1 MQTTDSHGC
10 GEGITTPN
18 IDVLATGRIGD
29 EDFNGVITDTA
40 MNAVTG
46 LFMGLPPVDCKPAYI
61 AVGDGTAAAATTD
74 TALEHETARYPVT
87 QLTQANGITTALLNL
102 PITSQDLEIAEV
114 GVLTKDSVLLCRA
127 NVEIVKN
134 QNNVINI
141 LWVLSMER
149 GTGNA

>member
-1 MQTTDSHGC
+1 
-10 GEGITTPN
+10 
-18 IDVLATGRIGD
+18 
-29 EDFNGVITDTA
+29 

-61 AVGDGTAAAATTD
+61 PVGDGTAAAETTD
-74 TALEHETARYPVT
+74 TALEHETARDPVT
-87 QLTQANGITTALLNL
+87 QLTQANGIITVLLNL
-102 PITSQDLEIAEV
+102 PVTSQDLEVAEV
-114 GVLTKDSVLLCRA
+114 GVLTKNGILLCRA

-141 LWVLSMER
+141 MWVLSIKR

>member
-1 MQTTDSHGC
+1 MRTTDSHGF

-18 IDVLATGRIGD
+18 IDVLAAGRIGD
-29 EDFNGVITDTA
+29 EEFNGVTTDTA

-46 LFMGLPPVDCKPAYI
+46 LFMGLPPIDCKPAYI
-61 AVGDGTAAAATTD
+61 AVGDGTVAAATTD

-87 QLTQANGITTALLNL
+87 QLTQENGITTVLLNL
-102 PITSQDLEIAEV
+102 PITAQDLEITEV
-114 GVLTKDSVLLCRA
+114 GVLTKNGILLCRA
-127 NVEIVKN
+127 NAEIVKN

-141 LWVLSMER
+141 MWVLSIKR

>member
-1 MQTTDSHGC
+1 M
-10 GEGITTPN
+10 
-18 IDVLATGRIGD
+18 AAGRSGD
-29 EDFNGVITDTA
+29 EAFNGVITDTA

-61 AVGDGTAAAATTD
+61 AVGDGTAAAETTD

-87 QLTQANGITTALLNL
+87 QLTQANGIITVLLNL
-102 PITSQDLEIAEV
+102 PVTSQDLEVAEV
-114 GVLTKDSVLLCRA
+114 GVLTKNGILLCRA

-141 LWVLSMER
+141 MWVLSIKR

>member
-1 MQTTDSHGC
+1 MRTTDSRGF

-18 IDVLATGRIGD
+18 IDVLAAGRIGD
-29 EDFNGVITDTA
+29 EEFNGVITDTA

-46 LFMGLPPVDCKPAYI
+46 LFMGLPPIDCKPAYI
-61 AVGDGTAAAATTD
+61 AVGDGTAAAETTD

-87 QLTQANGITTALLNL
+87 QLTQANGIITVLLNL
-102 PITSQDLEIAEV
+102 PVTSQDLEVAEV
-114 GVLTKDSVLLCRA
+114 GVLTKNGILLCRA

-141 LWVLSMER
+141 MWVLSIKR